1 MQYRNRMDHLPLG
14 AMLDHVGCRC
24 VAIVPH
30 RARTQETFDRKRIWG
45 TFAFASF
52 ACSVCF
58 ELIALVFSAVTII
71 LLLGASICRGP
82 RGWPNSKR
90 RVVRT
95 LPPGLSTWAGKW
107 RRRTHAWIPCMGFW
121 QSKCN
126 ATQHLKILGWV
137 EFHCLQWLQTVS
149 NVSIS
154 ILSELKWGF
163 CWLEIAWSW
172 KFLDLALQ
180 FSVLNELGV
189 WLPRRG
195 FWNDGELRQV
205 SAGTWGVS
213 REHCM
218 ERVWRGWLC
227 VWSLL
232 IFSRNGTCYIWLFFR
247 NIAWRFPPRKFLQH
261 MSVCVREHSG
271 NENERSKHQ
280 MSLTQTIISEHEIH

>member
-1 MQYRNRMDHLPLG
+1 MQNVSKSIQSKTCSSPLVTD
-14 AMLDHVGCRC
+14 ALLATEWTTFLWAADALRFFHTSW
-24 VAIVPH
+24 
-30 RARTQETFDRKRIWG
+30 ARTQETFDRKRIWG
-45 TFAFASF
+45 AFAFASF
-52 ACSVCF
+52 ACSVC
-58 ELIALVFSAVTII
+58 LLDNRSGVFSYSII

-90 RVVRT
+90 RFVRT
-95 LPPGLSTWAGKW
+95 LPSGLSTRAGKW

-218 ERVWRGWLC
+218 ERVWRGWLWVC
-227 VWSLL
+227 LIAPH
-232 IFSRNGTCYIWLFFR
+232 IFSKRNVLH
-247 NIAWRFPPRKFLQH
+247 L
-261 MSVCVREHSG
+261 VV
-271 NENERSKHQ
+271 
-280 MSLTQTIISEHEIH
+280 L